1 MTCIKEKEE
10 NALITL
16 EEEEAIENA
25 FESAPLD
32 RAEKLFIWISVI
44 WGMTI
49 LGFIVFLFT

>member
-10 NALITL
+10 NDLITL
-16 EEEEAIENA
+16 EEEEAIENS